1 MPKLKTLS
9 GGDVVKICCLFGF
22 EIEAQ
27 RGSHVKLRRLLPD
40 GARRTFTIPIHD
52 EMDKGTLKAIYRQA
66 LRYLTEDQLRPHFYS
81 D

>member
-9 GGDVVKICCLFGF
+9 GGDVVKIFSLFGF

-27 RGSHVKLRRLLPD
+27 RGSHVKLRRLLP
-40 GARRTFTIPIHD
+40 GGTRQTLTIPMHD

-66 LRYLTEDQLRPHFYS
+66 LRYLTEDQLRPHFYG

>member
-9 GGDVVKICCLFGF
+9 GGDVVKIISLFGF

-27 RGSHVKLRRLLPD
+27 RGSHVKLRRFLPS
-40 GARRTFTIPIHD
+40 GTRQTLTIPMHD